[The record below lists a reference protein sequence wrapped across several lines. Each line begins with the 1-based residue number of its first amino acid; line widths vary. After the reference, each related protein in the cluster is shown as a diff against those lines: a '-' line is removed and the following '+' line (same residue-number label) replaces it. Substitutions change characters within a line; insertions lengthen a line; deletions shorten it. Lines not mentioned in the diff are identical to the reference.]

1 MNMKLF
7 FSQYYSGMRSEELVK
22 DITMMISNAGTLLSK
37 PRPSMPPMPGLP
49 PMLPMPGAPT
59 NPVSIIVI
67 DIMPE

>member
-1 MNMKLF
+1 
-7 FSQYYSGMRSEELVK
+7 MRSEELVK

-67 DIMPE
+67 AMMP